1 MIFLD
6 STLLSSVCFFILV
19 NGDPSS
25 FFNSFHGLRW
35 GGLSSFLFVIAM
47 EALSRMLYATFNGGF
62 IFSFFFIFFLFYVG
76 EPLQGRALWTHPCKV
91 NLGPVHR
98 TLRSFPTRN

>member
-1 MIFLD
+1 MFLD
-6 STLLSSVCFFILV
+6 STLLSSVRFFFLV

-25 FFNSFHGLRW
+25 FFNSFHGLRR
-35 GGLSSFLFVIAM
+35 GDLSSFLFVIVM

-62 IFSFFFIFFLFYVG
+62 IFFFFYFFYFYVE
-76 EPLQGRALWTHPCKV
+76 EPLQGKALRTHPYKV
-91 NLGPVHR
+91 NSGPVHR